1 MSVWSRSIADSKHR
15 GAVTL
20 ALLGS
25 IALVA
30 TIFLASILAVG
41 LPLQVRVASPR
52 LGMPFIDRPGAAME
66 VRLSS
71 SLPLFLPEMEIWL
84 EGPGG
89 TATLKETTRR
99 REGADDVLT
108 MELPALPDGSYALH
122 LKTRTQDLLLPKA
135 IFLRREWPAVLRLAQ
150 IADLPPPGREGM
162 MHQFVNEMHVR
173 QPDAVLVTG
182 DINYTGSESN
192 IEFIF
197 SELAQL
203 DVPVIVAA
211 GNHEREAWHRYLR
224 FFGARDH
231 RTNFGP
237 LAILSLDSAHGR
249 DALTP
254 SAYRWLQSELGQLDG
269 RTAII
274 QLHHPVFS
282 PGSTA
287 YPEAGGTG
295 GYLHGYRRA
304 FLDLC
309 AAHNVAIVLS
319 GHWHQDAVFD
329 QQGAFRTDRVDFP
342 GTKYVVTTA
351 LGADVRKVFEQSAMN
366 NGYRWIEFSNG
377 LLATYGSDPTNPVP
391 STPLGAYLPL
401 IPSKP

>member
-1 MSVWSRSIADSKHR
+1 MNASLSSSLRRRGSIII
-15 GAVTL
+15 T
-20 ALLGS
+20 LLGP

-30 TIFLASILAVG
+30 AIFLASILAVG
-41 LPLQVRVASPR
+41 LPLQVRVVSPR
-52 LGMPFIDRPGAAME
+52 LGMPFIDRPGVAME
-66 VRLSS
+66 VRLTS
-71 SLPLFLPEMEIWL
+71 SLPFVLPAMDMWL
-84 EGPGG
+84 EGPRDK
-89 TATLKETTRR
+89 AILKEITRR

-108 MELPALPDGSYALH
+108 MELPALPDGSYSLH
-122 LKTRTQDLLLPKA
+122 LNDGVHNLLLPKA

-150 IADLPPPGREGM
+150 IADLPPPGRELLM
-162 MHQFVNEMHVR
+162 RRFINEMHLR

-182 DINYTGSESN
+182 DINYTGSQFN
-192 IEFIF
+192 IEFIY

-224 FFGARDH
+224 VFGARDH

-254 SAYRWLQSELGQLDG
+254 SAYQWLRSELTHLDG

-274 QLHHPVFS
+274 QLHHPLFP
-282 PGSTA
+282 PGSSA
-287 YPEAGGTG
+287 NSEAGGTG
-295 GYLHGYRRA
+295 GYLHGFRRA

-309 AAHNVAIVLS
+309 EEHNVALVLS

-329 QQGAFRTDRVDFP
+329 QRGNFRTDRVDFP

-377 LLATYGSDPTNPVP
+377 KLASYSDDPHNPVR
-391 STPLGAYLPL
+391 STPLGTFQRKYQGEP
-401 IPSKP
+401 